1 MLAKVLLGT
10 LLLQLLG
17 QGALSKM
24 VYRCPDGWVHQS
36 STGQCFRVHSY
47 GKVRKFSDARS
58 YCKGHGGDLAVIEDV
73 DTKNWLALAIAE
85 TGLVGEQ
92 SFMWVGAKLKDG
104 EWQWVETGNKVESS
118 VVEWEGDGTGDCAAF
133 TMNSKLMK
141 YDCVNRLHF
150 VCHRP
155 INVPPPCNVDMGW
168 EQLKDLCYKKSS
180 APEPWHN
187 GRVQCRVDGADLI
200 TISGSLDQQFATDF
214 ALEVHDNIWIGLSE
228 EDHPGEWSWSDGSA
242 LNYTHWDEDQPES
255 LDGFGAAVVNHEQKD
270 GKWVVERLTEDYHFL
285 CQKKQ
290 GACVAG
296 WEEFGNSCYY
306 FNTEEEDLLVWD
318 DAKTTCEDVG
328 AKLVVLDTL
337 AEDEYFRAH
346 MPETDQ
352 LWIGLYSNPGDGFY
366 WVDDTTMGSKNFTF
380 VSDENIQDAIDS
392 DVKKCTFFQIKGSDS
407 RDTLHSSWVP
417 TDCASK
423 NHYACE
429 IPAGESLTLLPPP
442 KLEYC
447 PDGWVNNLEHCYLFS
462 AVEKSWQ
469 KAREECQKFDGGDL
483 VSLITWAEQDFVSN
497 NMMGNGWIGLN
508 DRGTED
514 DWVWSD
520 NTKVSITNWN
530 DGEPNG
536 NAGNENC
543 GEMRADTG
551 KWNDLPCHLARV
563 FACKSKASATPVSPV
578 QPTTTPYPD
587 YSGCGWGWTENPVS
601 GECYRLELQE
611 LSFDDARHYC
621 MELSHY
627 EGQSKPDLVSLTTA
641 QEQDFVDDMVK
652 EQHLSQSTLFI
663 GLMNNQDGHRWLD
676 GTPVLFFN
684 WNDGEPSGGYPREE
698 CGEMYV
704 DSGKWNDAF
713 CSERRAF
720 VCEKKGTNYVGP
732 VNPPPPE
739 VRCPNGWKYWN
750 NHCYYFGLES
760 KTWDESR
767 SWCQANLG
775 SDLASITNE
784 DENTYINNVL
794 SSQYLNGWIG
804 LHDDNAGA
812 DWHWMDGANYD
823 YTNWMDGEPNNQ
835 DGVEHCGEIRAS
847 DYYYSGKWND
857 MPCDLLN
864 SFVCKTSV
872 KTCPQSWTLHN
883 GKCYYASNFEVT
895 WSVAREK
902 CKEFNTEA
910 DLVSIHSEAESDF
923 FGDVL
928 THSSLGTWIGYTYDS
943 DSGQW
948 VWSDGQPSNYSNWN
962 DGEPNNLEDEACTE
976 IIDAVGWDTHA
987 KWNNMPCSSSRAFGC
1002 EFFPTHTVGCEEG
1015 WQTFGDYCYW
1025 YSNTDYSYYTLTFSE
1040 ARDDCKSKGA
1050 DMVSIHS
1057 QEENEFV
1064 YSLVADGSGYY
1075 YSTWLGLSDEG
1086 HPSELT
1092 WVDNTAVTFTSYEQM
1107 DYYPIYSTP
1116 ACGIIDFAAYTAQ
1129 SWGVEDCSDYNFYV
1143 CKKPQEST
1151 PINPPSNGCK
1161 DTDVAYKGSC
1171 YLFPG
1176 LTHSWQDAKGVCETS
1191 NSHLVVL
1198 NDRFESAFLSSYL
1211 GELGERAW
1219 IGMSGAAAD
1228 DGSVTFS
1235 WVNGEAVEFT
1245 NWAEYEPAPTHGT
1258 CVAASGRLETP
1269 GLWEVRDC
1277 NDNFQY
1283 VCEYDREGYTPPT
1296 PPTTPAPTTYC
1307 ADGWERHGG
1316 RCYKVFKEPKTWGMA
1331 EGTCN
1336 SYGAF
1341 LTSVGSAEEQGYLQ
1355 SLPGISSIS
1364 GDFLS
1369 IWVGFHLAADSGY
1382 YWTDGSAADYVDW
1395 AVGQPDSHL
1404 GREGCVLVDKVT
1416 FKMSDSV
1423 CETFQPFICE
1433 AAEGTMLT
1441 TQAPPTQTPD
1451 VPCDDDPSWLLFN
1464 DYCYKFISEAD
1475 EAPQTWWSS
1484 HRLCRNEGG
1493 ELASIHTFEENYW
1506 IVSKIYNKTDQTLWI
1521 GGRSKLDSSYE
1532 WLDGSVFDFI
1542 NWAEGE
1548 PNNFLDQEDCI
1559 GMYTRASGYWNDQNC
1574 AHTEG
1579 RICKRPHHATLPPA
1593 QSTVAPEGHCPSGWL
1608 HVGSKCF
1615 KFFTERLTFDDA
1627 RTACQAQGPG
1637 VDMISVHSSSEQAHL
1652 SAALGQMQ
1660 VNTWLGMRNE
1670 RGFHWV
1676 DQSAVT
1682 YTNWAP
1688 GEPNG
1693 HYYGEEC
1700 VEAYSNDGRWNDV
1713 PCSNLNGYVCM
1724 MKQDPNVGT
1733 HSPPPTCAPPLDNYL
1748 NYSGSC
1754 YKLVSTPTSWQDAE
1768 DACVS
1773 EGAHLASVQHVSE
1786 QSFLWVLALDT
1797 GVEDMWIGLNN
1808 LKDKVQYRWSDD
1820 WPTIYTNWAK
1830 NEPNTNQTDYNCV
1843 RLSAIKDG
1851 SWYSELCTEKRPY
1864 VCKHKDGPVPTPDPP
1879 ATGRC
1884 PDDRWLNLGGGFC
1897 YLVVESAKPWNDAS
1911 MKCVQENSHLA
1922 SIHSQQEMDLITMAT
1937 HKFRDPLWIGLVQKT
1952 SGYGWSDGTGFDYV
1966 NWQDGEPNSE
1976 SEQCAEFYP
1985 GSGNW
1990 NDADCS
1996 NTRAFICKV
2005 LKIQDVQPTNPTVNP
2020 PPQYS
2025 TWKPGPSSLNA
2036 GGIVGIVIAVLFVV
2050 AGVGFVGVTYM
2061 KRKPKPVSNNG
2072 AYSFD
2077 NALYS
2082 ESYDGAGS
2090 VTVGSPSTAVNFG
2103 NQSLDTDA

>member
-1 MLAKVLLGT
+1 MT
-10 LLLQLLG
+10 FWQI
-17 QGALSKM
+17 
-24 VYRCPDGWVHQS
+24 
-36 STGQCFRVHSY
+36 FI
-47 GKVRKFSDARS
+47 
-58 YCKGHGGDLAVIEDV
+58 LAV
-73 DTKNWLALAIAE
+73 L
-85 TGLVGEQ
+85 
-92 SFMWVGAKLKDG
+92 
-104 EWQWVETGNKVESS
+104 
-118 VVEWEGDGTGDCAAF
+118 
-133 TMNSKLMK
+133 
-141 YDCVNRLHF
+141 
-150 VCHRP
+150 P
-155 INVPPPCNVDMGW
+155 
-168 EQLKDLCYKKSS
+168 
-180 APEPWHN
+180 
-187 GRVQCRVDGADLI
+187 LI
-200 TISGSLDQQFATDF
+200 
-214 ALEVHDNIWIGLSE
+214 
-228 EDHPGEWSWSDGSA
+228 
-242 LNYTHWDEDQPES
+242 
-255 LDGFGAAVVNHEQKD
+255 
-270 GKWVVERLTEDYHFL
+270 
-285 CQKKQ
+285 
-290 GACVAG
+290 
-296 WEEFGNSCYY
+296 
-306 FNTEEEDLLVWD
+306 
-318 DAKTTCEDVG
+318 
-328 AKLVVLDTL
+328 
-337 AEDEYFRAH
+337 
-346 MPETDQ
+346 
-352 LWIGLYSNPGDGFY
+352 
-366 WVDDTTMGSKNFTF
+366 
-380 VSDENIQDAIDS
+380 
-392 DVKKCTFFQIKGSDS
+392 
-407 RDTLHSSWVP
+407 
-417 TDCASK
+417 
-423 NHYACE
+423 
-429 IPAGESLTLLPPP
+429 
-442 KLEYC
+442 
-447 PDGWVNNLEHCYLFS
+447 
-462 AVEKSWQ
+462 
-469 KAREECQKFDGGDL
+469 
-483 VSLITWAEQDFVSN
+483 
-497 NMMGNGWIGLN
+497 
-508 DRGTED
+508 
-514 DWVWSD
+514 
-520 NTKVSITNWN
+520 
-530 DGEPNG
+530 
-536 NAGNENC
+536 
-543 GEMRADTG
+543 
-551 KWNDLPCHLARV
+551 
-563 FACKSKASATPVSPV
+563 
-578 QPTTTPYPD
+578 
-587 YSGCGWGWTENPVS
+587 
-601 GECYRLELQE
+601 
-611 LSFDDARHYC
+611 
-621 MELSHY
+621 
-627 EGQSKPDLVSLTTA
+627 
-641 QEQDFVDDMVK
+641 
-652 EQHLSQSTLFI
+652 
-663 GLMNNQDGHRWLD
+663 
-676 GTPVLFFN
+676 
-684 WNDGEPSGGYPREE
+684 
-698 CGEMYV
+698 
-704 DSGKWNDAF
+704 
-713 CSERRAF
+713 
-720 VCEKKGTNYVGP
+720 GTNYVGP

-1161 DTDVAYKGSC
+1161 DCPRDPKTRTKELNAKKLRSEAKEKTLGQFKLEEFNARKHEVNKVYSRGETPKEVNVENVEDLDAEEEELKERRAKAQGPPEDHETTPRLAPKTESKSPLLIRKPRSLPLPLDTTHTVPPPDAPDRSKRPTWLTSHEDDAPFTSTNFHSRFRNQQWSKHTLRSYQQQQQQHHDRRANWNARIKALLQRTTQKPVVKEISGIQLGLPKSTAESFTLSSSDGDGGDRREDGGDGGDGDGDGTEAPEEGEEEKGEEEGGGGVEDEERGGGGEEKADDGKGDGKVGGGGKTTVDPSTTASLETHNTTSAKPTETTPLPTTPTSTKPPKLPTSPTPTAPLTPVPSSPAPTTTTANRTEVTDAPTTPKPPPTGCNRTDVAYKGSC

-1693 HYYGEEC
+1693 HYYGSWGPGEDC
-1700 VEAYSNDGRWNDV
+1700 VEMLTHNRAGQWNDAN
-1713 PCSNLNGYVCM
+1713 CLIRHAFICQRNM
-1724 MKQDPNVGT
+1724 DPNVGT